1 MECPLYGY
9 IKRNV
14 FVILRIYDEIHLNI
28 ILYENTELS
37 THRNKDI
44 FRAVQVVLK
53 DNNLF
58 G

>member
-9 IKRNV
+9 VKRNV

-37 THRNKDI
+37 IHQNKDI

>member
-37 THRNKDI
+37 IHQNKDI
-44 FRAVQVVLK
+44 FRPVQVVLK